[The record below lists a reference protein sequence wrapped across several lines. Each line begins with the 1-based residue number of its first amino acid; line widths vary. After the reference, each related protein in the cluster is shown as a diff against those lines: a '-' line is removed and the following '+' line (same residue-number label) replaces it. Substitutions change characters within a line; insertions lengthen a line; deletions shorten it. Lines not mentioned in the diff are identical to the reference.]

1 MERKD
6 VIEAIESERDYQI
19 KMEDKEGSHIVSSL
33 NMGGILTA
41 IDYNM
46 SKAKEVWYVEK
57 HPYPKTCEFLRK
69 VAALCLK
76 AGEDHGMRMR
86 DE

>member
-6 VIEAIESERDYQI
+6 VIKAIESERDYQI
-19 KMEDKEGSHIVSSL
+19 AMEDKDGSHIVSSL

-41 IDYNM
+41 IDHNM
-46 SKAKEVWYVEK
+46 NKAKEVWYSER

-76 AGEDHGMRMR
+76 AGEDHGMSERQM
-86 DE
+86 